1 MEQNDSNYNIKNE
14 ELPANLV
21 PKKSKKPFILIG
33 IIGAVILITAIVL
46 IIIFAT
52 RKNDNKRISRYSYN
66 DKAKETLKVQSIEMF
81 IEGNEE
87 SKKNRFLQG
96 SEKKVQIL
104 GSNFNELN
112 PNDTIII
119 INGKN
124 YDFEKYISV
133 KENKPMKVEIQFTQN
148 ISTFKEMFKGCDRIK
163 NITFKDVQTED
174 ISDASSM
181 FEGCTNLNLIQFDN
195 MDSYKI
201 TNASK
206 MFKGCSNLDKIEI
219 KNFSTE
225 KVKDMSQMFDG
236 CSNFENNTF
245 VEGLSTKNAEL
256 MNEIFSGC
264 SKITSL
270 NLSKFETSKVK
281 NMSGMFKDMNS
292 LKELEIN
299 SFKTEKV
306 EYMNEMFE
314 KCSSIKKLNL
324 SNFNTNKVV
333 NMEKMFSSC
342 SELEAIDLS
351 SFDLKNCRNTNDM
364 FFNTKDILLLSITN
378 PNIINKIGTPFN
390 QSIELII
397 EGNKQN
403 IEKRNLEVEKLQ
415 ILGDSFLELNSS
427 NAIIYIN
434 GRKVNYSNIIDY
446 PLNKT
451 NKVEIRFLRN
461 LTTFKEMFK
470 GCDKIKNITLKNI
483 QTENIFDASSMF
495 EDCTNLNVVQFDNMA
510 ISNIINSSKLFKSC
524 SSLNNIK
531 IDKFLTEKVK
541 DMSQMFDG
549 CSNFDN
555 NTFIEGLSTK
565 NVENMN
571 EIFSGCSKI
580 KSLNLSKFETSNI
593 KNMSGM
599 FKNMTSLEELE
610 INSFNT
616 EKVEY
621 MNEMFQHCSLLKKLN
636 LSNFN
641 TTNVINMDKMFSSCS
656 NLDDLNISSFN
667 LTKCKSNKNMFEN
680 TKELLL
686 LTLDNKEI
694 MNLLGMPSKI
704 QTIKLSIEQNELKM
718 RNLQEEKIQ
727 IFGNSFNDLNISNS
741 IIYID
746 GKRTDF
752 DKFVAIESN
761 NPTQIEIRFLR
772 NISTFKEMFKQ
783 CDKIKDITLNNI
795 QTENI
800 LDTSSMFEG
809 CTNLNGIQFDNM
821 DLSNI
826 INTSK
831 MFKGC
836 SKLNKVLAEK
846 FSTEKVKDMSQM
858 FDGCSNFDNNTFIEG
873 LSTKNVESMNEIF
886 SGCSKIKSLNLSK
899 FDTSNIKNM
908 SGMFKNM
915 TSLEDL
921 EINSFNT
928 ENVEYMNEMFENCIL
943 LKKLNLSNFN
953 TRNVKNMDKMFSSCL
968 NLDDLDIS
976 SFELTNCNSTE
987 NMIQNTKEILK
998 LVIENEEIRNRLG
1011 LPKSTQNIELL
1022 VEGNKNN
1029 SELRNLQETE
1039 ERVKVFGDE
1048 FKELD
1053 PDNAVIYMDGKRVS
1067 FNQYLSIKSK
1077 SSVKIVI
1084 KFVQKL
1090 ATFRE
1095 MFSGC
1100 QRIKEVTLK
1109 DIETE
1114 YILET
1119 TSMFE
1124 SCTSLSEVKFEN
1136 MNFNKI
1142 TSTAKMF
1149 QKCSSLNKIEIE
1161 DFSTEETKDMS
1172 KMFDGCSSLDNSIFI
1187 ESLSTKNT
1195 ETMEEMFSGCS
1206 SIKSLDLSGFD
1217 TSNVKNMSGMFKG
1230 MTGLEQLEIGSF
1242 HTEKV
1247 EYMSEMFENC
1257 SSIVS
1262 LDLSNFNTE
1271 MVINM
1276 DRMFSSCLNLETVD
1290 LSSFTLTNC
1299 NSTESMFSNTTRQ
1312 LMISIEQNKEVMIK
1326 AGFSWTEP
1334 DGNITKLPLDILFL
1348 VDATGS
1354 MMGAIER
1361 VKENIIY
1368 IAVNL
1373 MNKTNMDIYDLSLA
1387 AIFYRDP
1394 IDSPDD
1400 YHEIFDFDR
1409 NALNF
1414 RTFVENIEAIGGAD
1428 GPEDWAGAFNLSNN
1442 LTWRNDSF
1450 KFIIHIADAPAHGL
1464 DWTGGYDNYPSEG
1477 NRTDEIITYFAK
1489 NNFSVAGFLVDDLY
1503 YSIPSYIR
1511 AQKLFRENG
1520 NLKYFKNLFT
1530 TYDPMRDYFLD
1541 LVYDSFQYVLNA
1553 KLLQGID
1560 VNEEFGNINWK
1571 KVKEKN
1577 KIDFALIRAGIGN
1590 NIDKM
1595 FEENYNG
1602 AKKSGIPIGVYW
1614 VSNSTN
1620 MSESDIECKLYSEIL
1635 EGKQIEFPI
1644 YYILEQNGF
1653 EEEWDGIICSFD
1665 KMFNSKIYLRGIR
1678 STQER
1683 ITNYFYN
1690 DEFEGNQ
1697 IWMSNVIES
1706 YPELNLD
1713 ANVWNYNNFGKIDG
1727 IEGNVPLVK
1736 SILDYTKIT
1745 LNNNFN
1751 GY

>member
-148 ISTFKEMFKGCDRIK
+148 ISTFKEMFKGCDKIK

-378 PNIINKIGTPFN
+378 QNIINKIGTPFN

-470 GCDKIKNITLKNI
+470 GCDKIKNITLKNV

-599 FKNMTSLEELE
+599 FKNMTSLE
-610 INSFNT
+610 
-616 EKVEY
+616 
-621 MNEMFQHCSLLKKLN
+621 
-636 LSNFN
+636 
-641 TTNVINMDKMFSSCS
+641 
-656 NLDDLNISSFN
+656 
-667 LTKCKSNKNMFEN
+667 
-680 TKELLL
+680 
-686 LTLDNKEI
+686 
-694 MNLLGMPSKI
+694 
-704 QTIKLSIEQNELKM
+704 
-718 RNLQEEKIQ
+718 
-727 IFGNSFNDLNISNS
+727 
-741 IIYID
+741 
-746 GKRTDF
+746 
-752 DKFVAIESN
+752 
-761 NPTQIEIRFLR
+761 
-772 NISTFKEMFKQ
+772 
-783 CDKIKDITLNNI
+783 
-795 QTENI
+795 
-800 LDTSSMFEG
+800 
-809 CTNLNGIQFDNM
+809 
-821 DLSNI
+821 
-826 INTSK
+826 
-831 MFKGC
+831 
-836 SKLNKVLAEK
+836 
-846 FSTEKVKDMSQM
+846 
-858 FDGCSNFDNNTFIEG
+858 
-873 LSTKNVESMNEIF
+873 
-886 SGCSKIKSLNLSK
+886 
-899 FDTSNIKNM
+899 
-908 SGMFKNM
+908 
-915 TSLEDL
+915 DL

-953 TRNVKNMDKMFSSCL
+953 TRNVKSMDKIFSSCL

-1172 KMFDGCSSLDNSIFI
+1172 KMFDGCSSIDNSIFI

-1195 ETMEEMFSGCS
+1195 ETMDEMFSGCS

-1334 DGNITKLPLDILFL
+1334 DSNIAKLPLDILFL

-1653 EEEWDGIICSFD
+1653 EEEWDGIICSFG
-1665 KMFNSKIYLRGIR
+1665 KMFNSKKYLRGIR